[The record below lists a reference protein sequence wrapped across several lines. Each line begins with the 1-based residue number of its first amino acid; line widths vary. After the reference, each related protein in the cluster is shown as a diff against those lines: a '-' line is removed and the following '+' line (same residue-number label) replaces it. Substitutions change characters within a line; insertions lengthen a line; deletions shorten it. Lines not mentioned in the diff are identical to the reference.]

1 MAQRFWRHRFSG
13 DKGQWSQRDREQMRR
28 GPHLPQL
35 TEAGGFGKGEGG
47 SRAGRTGEGD
57 REEGQKGRE
66 GRRKPTASLSQ
77 RQSSG
82 AGETKVPEFP
92 KQGIKKESWSA
103 QDVSSRDQ
111 KELSKRISGIS
122 ALTWAGKSTWSHQ
135 PDRKSYYSL
144 GIHKRVFPWGR
155 EIISPPLSSA
165 LVPSNTL

>member
-1 MAQRFWRHRFSG
+1 MTKGSDLRETGNKWGEAHTCPSWLRGRGLQKGGGRKQSG
-13 DKGQWSQRDREQMRR
+13 EDRGRR
-28 GPHLPQL
+28 PGRGA
-35 TEAGGFGKGEGG
+35 EGEGRQEEAHSLPE
-47 SRAGRTGEGD
+47 SR
-57 REEGQKGRE
+57 
-66 GRRKPTASLSQ
+66 

-122 ALTWAGKSTWSHQ
+122 ALPWAGQSTWSHQ

-144 GIHKRVFPWGR
+144 GIHERVFPWGR
-155 EIISPPLSSA
+155 EIISPPLSTT

>member
-1 MAQRFWRHRFSG
+1 MKTQILRWQRVVISERQGTNEARPTPAPA
-13 DKGQWSQRDREQMRR
+13 DR
-28 GPHLPQL
+28 
-35 TEAGGFGKGEGG
+35 EAGGFGKGEGG

-111 KELSKRISGIS
+111 KELSKRISGVS

-155 EIISPPLSSA
+155 EIISPPLSTA